1 MSASGRSNDYSLI
14 ALALVVFVA
23 MTGFGIFIP
32 MFPFI
37 GLSLEA
43 SATEITIAMGA
54 YSIGQLIAAPM
65 WGWLSDRIGRK
76 PVLIAGLVGA
86 SVSYLLITQADTI
99 VQMGLARLLGGL
111 MAGNIG
117 AAFAAAADLAD
128 DRTRAR
134 NMGVVGAA
142 FGFGFII
149 GPAIA
154 GLAIGAEP
162 TTADFERLCHYAA
175 GFAAAAALAAVFG
188 LRETAPLAERRA
200 AGPQPRLRLLRTRPL
215 LAQHVLAMFLL
226 ITANSVMETIFGIWA
241 DHRIGWQMRE
251 VAYLMAAL
259 GLLTVLMQGGGAG
272 ALARRYGEPRVFSA
286 GVLVF
291 IAGFIVLGFAAGP
304 SVALGG
310 LGLLAV
316 GAGLAQPALQ
326 SLIAAQAAPSERG
339 SVMGLSQASSALGRA
354 VGALIAGPVYDA
366 MGPGAPFFLGAALL
380 LAALAPAI
388 TRPVALKPEP

>member
-1 MSASGRSNDYSLI
+1 MSAPGRSKDFSLV

-37 GLSLEA
+37 GLSLQA
-43 SATEITIAMGA
+43 SASEITIAMGA

-76 PVLIAGLVGA
+76 PVLIVGLLGA
-86 SVSYLLITQADTI
+86 ALSYLLITQADTI

-142 FGFGFII
+142 FGFGFIV
-149 GPAIA
+149 GPALA
-154 GLAIGAEP
+154 GFAIGAEP
-162 TTADFERLCHYAA
+162 TAADFERLCHYAA
-175 GFAAAAALAAVFG
+175 GFAGVAALAALMG
-188 LRETAPLAERRA
+188 LKETAPLAERRA
-200 AGPQPRLRLLRTRPL
+200 AGPQPRLRLLATRPV
-215 LAQHVLAMFLL
+215 LAQLVVGMFLL

-241 DHRIGWQMRE
+241 DDRIGWQMRE

-272 ALARRYGEPRVFSA
+272 TLARRFGEPRVYSF
-286 GVLVF
+286 GLFVL
-291 IAGFIVLGFAAGP
+291 ILGFLVLGFAAGA
-304 SVALGG
+304 VIAIIG

-339 SVMGLSQASSALGRA
+339 AVMGLSQSSSAMGRA
-354 VGALIAGPVYDA
+354 VGALVAGPVYDA
-366 MGPGAPFFLGAALL
+366 LGPGAPFLLGGALL
-380 LAALAPAI
+380 LAALAPAMV
-388 TRPVALKPEP
+388 RPVALKPEP

>member
-1 MSASGRSNDYSLI
+1 MSLS

-37 GLSLEA
+37 GLHLNA
-43 SATEITIAMGA
+43 SATEITFAMGA
-54 YSIGQLIAAPM
+54 YSVGQLIAAPL
-65 WGWLSDRIGRK
+65 WGRVSDLIGRK
-76 PVLIAGLVGA
+76 PVLILGLLGAAG
-86 SVSYLLITQADTI
+86 SYLLITLAGSI
-99 VQMGLARLLGGL
+99 LEMGLARLFGGL

-128 DRTRAR
+128 EKTRAR

-142 FGFGFII
+142 FGFGFIV
-149 GPAIA
+149 GPALA

-162 TTADFERLCHYAA
+162 TADDFHRLCHYAA
-175 GFAAAAALAAVFG
+175 GFAGAAALAAALG
-188 LRETAPLAERRA
+188 LRETAPLAETRA
-200 AGPQPRLRLLRTRPL
+200 SGPAPRLRLLRTRPL
-215 LAQHVLAMFLL
+215 LTQLVLAMFLL

-241 DHRIGWQMRE
+241 DHRVGWRMRE

-259 GLLTVLMQGGGAG
+259 GLLTVLMQGGAAG
-272 ALARRYGEPRVFSA
+272 LLARRYGEPRVFNA
-286 GVLVF
+286 GVLAFV
-291 IAGFIVLGFAAGP
+291 AGFLVLGFASGAP
-304 SVALGG
+304 TALAG

-339 SVMGLSQASSALGRA
+339 AVMGLSQSASALGRA
-354 VGALIAGPVYDA
+354 VGAVIAGPVFDGL
-366 MGPGAPFFLGAALL
+366 GPGAPFFLGAALL
-380 LAALAPAI
+380 VLALTPAIARPAALNP
-388 TRPVALKPEP
+388 